1 MRYRRIVTFLL
12 LFSFLSLFVFAN
24 SVSALTVDEVA
35 GGLICPCGCGKM
47 LDVCEMESARQMRV
61 LIGEMIDEGQDKD
74 KISNYFVS
82 QYGEKV
88 LAAPSKKGFGLTA
101 WVVPFIVIG
110 LGVGIIYL
118 VIVKWALR
126 GKIEEEERKKPD
138 QDQPEKKYTDKL
150 KKELDE
156 FKF

>member
-24 SVSALTVDEVA
+24 SVLALTIGDVA
-35 GGLICPCGCGKM
+35 SELICPCGCGKM
-47 LDVCEMESARQMRV
+47 LDVCEMESAREMRV

-74 KISNYFVS
+74 QIINYFIS

-88 LAAPSKKGFGLTA
+88 LAAPGKKGFGLTV

-110 LGVGIIYL
+110 LGAGIIYL

>member
-1 MRYRRIVTFLL
+1 MLL
-12 LFSFLSLFVFAN
+12 LSFLSLFVFAN
-24 SVSALTVDEVA
+24 SVSALTVDDVA
-35 GGLICPCGCGKM
+35 GELICPCGCGKM
-47 LDVCEMESARQMRV
+47 LDVCEMESAREMRV

-74 KISNYFVS
+74 QIISYFVS

-118 VIVKWALR
+118 VIVKWVLR
-126 GKIEEEERKKPD
+126 GKIEEEESKKPD
-138 QDQPEKKYTDKL
+138 QDQPDKKYTDKL
-150 KKELDE
+150 KKELEE